1 MYNNNRIVNFKE
13 LRAIFSETEV
23 STLHNNSRIEH
34 LEGIK
39 GHVE

>member
-1 MYNNNRIVNFKE
+1 MYNNNRIADFKA

-34 LEGIK
+34 
-39 GHVE
+39 

>member
-1 MYNNNRIVNFKE
+1 MYNNNRIVDFKE

-34 LEGIK
+34 SEGIK